1 MLKATR
7 TQHLPR
13 CLSRLPPKTAMVARA
28 TYSSFFFKIE
38 NIILKFQKNLKLN
51 LYVDNVVIYNHEN
64 FQIKIPYIL
73 SSTKIT
79 NSDIC
84 NSEQCR
90 FSKSHNLSEFIIF
103 VQPRIL
109 EILSSN
115 FCTLVDPII
124 VYIWIFFSNF
134 FKILKYYF

>member
-73 SSTKIT
+73 SSTKMT
-79 NSDIC
+79 NSEIC
-84 NSEQCR
+84 NSKHCR
-90 FSKSHNLSEFIIF
+90 FSKSHNLSLLFFII
-103 VQPRIL
+103 QSRIL
-109 EILSSN
+109 EISSSN
-115 FCTLVDPII
+115 FAS
-124 VYIWIFFSNF
+124 W
-134 FKILKYYF
+134 